1 MKVVVVM
8 WKDAHA
14 DCQGWS
20 EMEEIDDEPY
30 LVRSVGFLLTKGRG
44 KKKGHVSI
52 AQSISEDKMIDS
64 VLHIP
69 KRMVVSL
76 AVLELERE
84 SDGEASEQA
93 RGNGDHRIPQDCET
107 KRV

>member
-20 EMEEIDDEPY
+20 ELGDIDDEPY
-30 LVRSVGFLLTKGRG
+30 IVRSVGFLLTKGHG

-93 RGNGDHRIPQDCET
+93 RGGGNHRISEDSQA